1 MKRLGTAV
9 ITLTIVFNASMG
21 ITGSTPA
28 SSAMTLGVPSYPG
41 WTVHRLD
48 DETDSSGKT
57 HVYQYQYYSNDKAAQ
72 IVGFYEER
80 LHTKAAYMEA
90 TATYTVNT
98 PDGAMVQITA
108 PSDGV
113 AHTDD
118 KGNPTGKTWASLIT
132 IIRFQDQ

>member
-21 ITGSTPA
+21 VTGSTPA
-28 SSAMTLGVPSYPG
+28 SNATTLGVPSYPG

-48 DETDSSGKT
+48 DKGDSSGKM

-80 LHTKAAYMEA
+80 LHTKAAFMEA

-113 AHTDD
+113 AQTDD
-118 KGNPTGKTWASLIT
+118 EGNPTGKTWASLIT